1 MKLPLSQESRLTTV
15 AIALGQLL
23 MSFNVVSLPVGYSGG
38 QDRSSRSKQKHAP
51 APIRQPD
58 QQSESDK
65 NAEKSCA
72 SDILQQH
79 VEIQGGA
86 APEIQCMRLQKDL
99 RGPSPLIV

>member
-1 MKLPLSQESRLTTV
+1 MGSSPCGEGS
-15 AIALGQLL
+15 LGHMRQNARR
-23 MSFNVVSLPVGYSGG
+23 SF
-38 QDRSSRSKQKHAP
+38 RC
-51 APIRQPD
+51 QPD

>member
-1 MKLPLSQESRLTTV
+1 MPDALSDASQ
-15 AIALGQLL
+15 I
-23 MSFNVVSLPVGYSGG
+23 
-38 QDRSSRSKQKHAP
+38 SSP
-51 APIRQPD
+51 
-58 QQSESDK
+58 ESDK